1 MDNFKSKP
9 PRKEAALMSPMPSI
23 EIIDNNTTKG
33 EQQRSQPIVLK
44 TQDAK
49 NKRPSM
55 QKSPLKKNKK
65 CC

>member
-33 EQQRSQPIVLK
+33 EQPRSQPIVLK
-44 TQDAK
+44 T
-49 NKRPSM
+49 
-55 QKSPLKKNKK
+55 
-65 CC
+65 

>member
-33 EQQRSQPIVLK
+33 EQPRNQPIVLK
-44 TQDAK
+44 T
-49 NKRPSM
+49 
-55 QKSPLKKNKK
+55 
-65 CC
+65 